1 MKTPTMTDVAQQAG
15 VSHATVSRI
24 INGRPGVSARAE
36 EAVRKA
42 IADLQYLAP
51 PSSQRP
57 GRSVKPATVALHR
70 HVALLTFDRALTEH
84 SAFVASIYEGARRAA
99 AVKEI
104 TVSLLSLDDCSAVPD
119 WISRDNLDGL
129 LLHGLR
135 SRDHLT
141 RSASEIPSLWLTTNA
156 EGSNDAVLPGNEA
169 VGNIAADYL
178 NSRKHRHAAVLSID
192 LENPSY
198 AVRVDSFRE
207 AARSMKMKV
216 TKLTPSKA
224 NLKELTSPAEQMDV
238 LIKKLAAVPKRNRA
252 TALFLPS
259 DYMTALAHAACRRA
273 GLEPG
278 RDFDFVSC
286 DNEKAYLEGLY
297 PRPATIDLGTEARG
311 KLAFELLLSRIQD
324 PARDRKATL
333 LLDPVIVEST
343 DD

>member
-1 MKTPTMTDVAQQAG
+1 MKAPTMTDVAKRAG

-24 INGRPGVSARAE
+24 INGRPGVNSKTE
-36 EAVRKA
+36 ETVRKA

-51 PSSQRP
+51 PSAQRP
-57 GRSVKPATVALHR
+57 GRSVKPDTVMRNR

-99 AVKEI
+99 AEQGI
-104 TVSLLSLDDCSAVPD
+104 TVSLLSLDDCASVPD

-141 RSASEIPSLWLTTNA
+141 RTAAEIPTLWLTTNA

-169 VGNIAADYL
+169 VGQMAADYL
-178 NSRKHRHAAVLSID
+178 KDHGHERVAVLSID

-198 AVRVDSFRE
+198 EVRVDSFNRK
-207 AARSMKMKV
+207 ARRLKMKV
-216 TKLTPSKA
+216 AKLIPSRSELKQTHSA
-224 NLKELTSPAEQMDV
+224 AERMRNLIAKLSALPKKERPTE
-238 LIKKLAAVPKRNRA
+238 
-252 TALFLPS
+252 LFLPS

-333 LLDPVIVEST
+333 LLDPVLVDS